1 MKQLLIAKTI
11 SATPSTTAGAISFYK
26 FRSGVNNS
34 RTYITDAANA
44 IAEDFGIQLG
54 KGANVLPTIVDEINF
69 STLTVTKSTP
79 KAGSTFTAKM
89 TIGNAIANKDYTIV
103 IVKRGVVFNERNT
116 WTVTYKAKPSPTDT
130 GSSDTV
136 TTIATAL
143 VNAVNA
149 NGSGL
154 TASNS
159 AGVITFNAASGDYID
174 YEIKGAD
181 MLMNVEAT
189 NVTHGVVPTLDK
201 AYIKDLYQQCI
212 GDEGIQYTDPSAIE
226 LQPNR
231 YNDFAFIDG
240 LSAIH
245 GMYTLR
251 FANKRHSARTTED
264 LVWQEI
270 HIVSAVQIKALDTL
284 AGIVVSG
291 S

>member
-11 SATPSTTAGAISFYK
+11 SATPSTTAGALSFYK
-26 FRSGVNNS
+26 FKSKAN
-34 RTYITDAANA
+34 ITDAANA
-44 IAEDFGIQLG
+44 IAEDFGIQVG
-54 KGANVLPTIVDEINF
+54 KGANVLPTIVDEVNF
-69 STLTVTKSTP
+69 SNLTVTKSTP
-79 KAGSTFTAKM
+79 KAGSLFTAKM
-89 TIGNAIANKDYTIV
+89 TISNVVAGQDYTIV

-116 WTVTYKAKPSPTDT
+116 WTVTYQAKPNPTGT

-136 TTIATAL
+136 TTIAAAL
-143 VNAVNA
+143 ANDVNA

-159 AGVITFNAASGDYID
+159 SGVITFNAAAGDYTD

-201 AYIKDLYQQCI
+201 AYVKDLYQQCI
-212 GDEGIQYTDPSAIE
+212 GDKGIQYTDPSANE

-284 AGIVVSG
+284 AGLTVS
-291 S
+291 